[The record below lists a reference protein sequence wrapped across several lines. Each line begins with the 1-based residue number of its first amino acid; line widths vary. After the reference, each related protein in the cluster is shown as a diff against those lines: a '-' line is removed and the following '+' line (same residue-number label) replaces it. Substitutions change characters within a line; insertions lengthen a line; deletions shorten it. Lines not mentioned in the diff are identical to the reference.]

1 MSDAPAAAWRC
12 LVCGNIHRG
21 PEPPEWCP
29 VCGAGPED
37 FEPHAEEA
45 KPAAPATRQ
54 WRCLNCNYV
63 HAGPEPPAEC
73 PVCGAPADRFE
84 PVAIE
89 SHEAA
94 TAGRG
99 THVVV
104 LGAGIA
110 GISAVESLRQAAP
123 EAEITL
129 VSKEVDLPYYRL
141 NLTRLLA
148 GEIDETALPIHPA
161 SWYEE
166 NRVRLVLGDEARSL
180 QLDDLAVD
188 LRSGKTLSFERII
201 LTVGAHPFVPPFPGA
216 QREGVSSLRTIA
228 DARRI
233 LASPLDGMRCV
244 CIGGGLLGL
253 EAAGALARR
262 GADVTLLEGHEWL
275 MPRQLNRRAGEIL
288 GSHIGGIGIHL
299 RTQARTDSIVGDERV
314 AGVQLTDG
322 ATVPADLV
330 LIATGVRP
338 NSHLARRTGLD
349 VNKGVV
355 VDNHLS
361 GSHPCVLAAGDVAE
375 HRGALYGS
383 WAAAQYQG
391 SIAGLNAAGVGT
403 EFGGL
408 PRSNTLKV
416 LGLDLLSIGQFE
428 PEDGSY
434 DVLEQE
440 KDGTYFRFVFHDG
453 RMAGAILLGDTS
465 LSSPL
470 KKAIEGGEDFSG
482 LLRKSP
488 SAAAVMDRLS

>member
-1 MSDAPAAAWRC
+1 MSDAPATAWRC

-84 PVAIE
+84 PVAVE
-89 SHEAA
+89 SREAA
-94 TAGRG
+94 TAGRD

-148 GEIDETALPIHPA
+148 GEIDETALPIHPT

-440 KDGTYFRFVFHDG
+440 EGGTYFRFVFHDG